1 MTSKTL
7 SIEEKQQKIEAAAI
21 KYGEFL
27 SLLQFDWKN
36 DSNMK
41 DTPMRISKM
50 MFNEICKS
58 EYEAPPKIT
67 TFENLDTYDGIVFQ
81 GDIEVKSLCSHHF
94 LPFFGKAY
102 VAYIP
107 GSSNRIIGLS
117 KLNRIVEYFSRRPQV
132 QENLTMQIHNFLD
145 IFQDSKGI
153 AVLIE
158 AQHTCVS
165 HRGIRQDSVMKTS
178 KLSGVFLDNNDKSR
192 EEFYRFI
199 NDLKK

>member
-1 MTSKTL
+1 MDSK
-7 SIEEKQQKIEAAAI
+7 I
-21 KYGEFL
+21 
-27 SLLQFDWKN
+27 LLQAELAYAKFMDVVLPDWAEDPN
-36 DSNMK
+36 SK
-41 DTPMRISKM
+41 DTPRRVAKM
-50 MFNEICKS
+50 FLQDLWSGLNS
-58 EYEAPPKIT
+58 EPPKIT
-67 TFENLDTYDGIVFQ
+67 VFENCDTYDGIVFQ
-81 GDIEVKSLCSHHF
+81 GNIEVKSQCSHHHM
-94 LPFFGKAY
+94 PFFGKAY

-132 QENLTMQIHNFLD
+132 QENLTMQIHNFLQD

-165 HRGIRQDSVMKTS
+165 HRGIRQDSIMKTS